1 MYIIKSRKPQGN
13 MEKELFNSHDVIRAV
28 KASQVR
34 RNKAALAQ
42 RKREQARDLFVRY
55 FSKISSKSN

>member
-1 MYIIKSRKPQGN
+1 
-13 MEKELFNSHDVIRAV
+13 MEKQLFNSYDVIRAV
-28 KASQVR
+28 KASQIR
-34 RNKAALAQ
+34 RNKAAEAQ

>member
-1 MYIIKSRKPQGN
+1 
-13 MEKELFNSHDVIRAV
+13 MEAQLFNSHDVIRAV
-28 KASQVR
+28 KASQIR

>member
-1 MYIIKSRKPQGN
+1 MGQ
-13 MEKELFNSHDVIRAV
+13 LFNSYDVIRAV

-34 RNKAALAQ
+34 RNKAAEAQ

-55 FSKISSKSN
+55 FSKVPSQSN

>member
-1 MYIIKSRKPQGN
+1 MFIIKPKSPEGN
-13 MEKELFNSHDVIRAV
+13 MGQLFNSYDVIRAV

-34 RNKAALAQ
+34 RNEAARAQ
-42 RKREQARDLFVRY
+42 RKREQARELFVRY

>member
-1 MYIIKSRKPQGN
+1 MGQ
-13 MEKELFNSHDVIRAV
+13 LFNSYDVIRAV

-34 RNKAALAQ
+34 RNKAAEAQ

-55 FSKISSKSN
+55 FSKVSSQFN

>member
-1 MYIIKSRKPQGN
+1 
-13 MEKELFNSHDVIRAV
+13 MEKPLFNSHDVIRAV
-28 KASQVR
+28 KASQIR

-55 FSKISSKSN
+55 FSKLSPKSDK

>member
-1 MYIIKSRKPQGN
+1 
-13 MEKELFNSHDVIRAV
+13 MERLFNSYDVIRAV

-34 RNKAALAQ
+34 RNKAAEAQ

-55 FSKISSKSN
+55 FSKVSSQLN

>member
-1 MYIIKSRKPQGN
+1 
-13 MEKELFNSHDVIRAV
+13 MERVFNSYDVIRAV

-34 RNKAALAQ
+34 RNEAAKAQ

-55 FSKISSKSN
+55 FSKIPSQFN

>member
-1 MYIIKSRKPQGN
+1 
-13 MEKELFNSHDVIRAV
+13 MERIFNSYDVIRAV

-34 RNKAALAQ
+34 RNKAAEAQ

-55 FSKISSKSN
+55 FSKKSLQSN

>member
-1 MYIIKSRKPQGN
+1 
-13 MEKELFNSHDVIRAV
+13 MERLFNSYDVIRAV

-34 RNKAALAQ
+34 RNKAAEAQ

-55 FSKISSKSN
+55 FSKISSQSK